1 MTQPVM
7 VVLDPVLKAP
17 QPAFEKAKQ
26 LAAARNTSLVV
37 AVNGYSAPM
46 VRAVGYDKQRLE
58 AATTQIRHAW
68 EQRIASLAHGMTCSA
83 HVLWEKREIDA
94 LQTIILNYEPSTVVV
109 HTSAESG
116 LKRHLFTPRDWQ
128 LIRKAPCDVLC
139 IHSQPWHTP
148 LSLLLAVD
156 PDTSAEGGDPLSV
169 KVTDTAKA
177 LSAQLPGSL
186 SACHVMDAVDDSLV
200 LLMGEALSEFSGSL
214 EDIKESQKSAFTR
227 FASEQGLSAQQ
238 VVVLE
243 GPVAPTLSHY
253 CKDNDVD
260 LLIVGTV
267 HRKLPERL
275 LLGTTAEAVITRA
288 SCDVLVVKPDD
299 FQTPWKS

>member
-7 VVLDPVLKAP
+7 VVLDTDLKSP

-26 LAAARNTSLVV
+26 LAAARGTSLVI
-37 AVNGYSAPM
+37 AVNGYCSAM

-68 EQRIASLAHGMTCSA
+68 EKRIASLAHGMTCSA
-83 HVLWEKREIDA
+83 HVVWEKREIDA
-94 LQTIILNYEPSTVVV
+94 LRDIILQFNPAVLVV

-139 IHSQPWHTP
+139 IHSQPWQNP
-148 LSLLLAVD
+148 PSLLLAVD
-156 PDTSAEGGDPLSV
+156 PETGKDEVDSLSV
-169 KVTDTAKA
+169 KVTTQ
-177 LSAQLPGSL
+177 AQAIAQQLDGSL
-186 SACHVMDAVDDSLV
+186 KVGHVMDAVDDSLV

-214 EDIKESQKSAFTR
+214 EDIKESQKAVFKR
-227 FASEQGLSAQQ
+227 FASGQGFASDQL
-238 VVVLE
+238 VMLE
-243 GPVAPTLSHY
+243 GAVAPTLSHY

-275 LLGTTAEAVITRA
+275 LLGATAEAVITRA

>member
-1 MTQPVM
+1 MNQPIM

-37 AVNGYSAPM
+37 AVNGYSSPM

-68 EQRIASLAHGMTCSA
+68 EQRIASLASGMTCSA

-94 LQTIILNYEPSTVVV
+94 LQKIILDYQPAMVVV

-128 LIRKAPCDVLC
+128 LIRKAPCDVMC
-139 IHSQPWHTP
+139 IHSQPWQSP
-148 LSLLLAVD
+148 PSLLLAVD
-156 PDTSAEGGDPLSV
+156 PDTGKDGADALSI
-169 KVTDTAKA
+169 KVTGAAKA
-177 LSAQLPGSL
+177 LSAQVQGSL
-186 SACHVMDAVDDSLV
+186 KACHVMDAVDDSLV

-214 EDIKESQKSAFTR
+214 EDIKESQKAAFQR
-227 FASEQGLSAQQ
+227 FASGEGLSADQ
-238 VVVLE
+238 VVLLE

>member
-1 MTQPVM
+1 MKPPVM

-26 LAAARNTSLVV
+26 LAVARNTSLVV
-37 AVNGYSAPM
+37 AVNGYSSPM

-68 EQRIASLAHGMTCSA
+68 EQRIASLASGMTCSA

-94 LQTIILNYEPSTVVV
+94 LQKIILDYKPSMVVV
-109 HTSAESG
+109 HTSSDSG

-128 LIRKAPCDVLC
+128 LIRKAPCDVMC

-148 LSLLLAVD
+148 PSLLLAVD
-156 PDTSAEGGDPLSV
+156 PDTGNDGSDDLSV
-169 KVTDTAKA
+169 KVTGMART
-177 LSAQLPGSL
+177 LSEQVQGSL
-186 SACHVMDAVDDSLV
+186 KACHVMDAVDDSLV
-200 LLMGEALSEFSGSL
+200 LLMGETLSDFSGSL
-214 EDIKESQKSAFTR
+214 NDIKETQKTSFKR
-227 FASEQGLSAQQ
+227 FASREGLSADQ
-238 VVVLE
+238 VVLLE

-275 LLGTTAEAVITRA
+275 LLGATAEAVITRA

-299 FQTPWKS
+299 FQTSWKS

>member
-1 MTQPVM
+1 MNQPIM

-26 LAAARNTSLVV
+26 LAAAHNTSLVV
-37 AVNGYSAPM
+37 AVNGYSSPM

-68 EQRIASLAHGMTCSA
+68 EQRIASLASGMTCSA

-94 LQTIILNYEPSTVVV
+94 LQKIILDYQPAMVVV

-128 LIRKAPCDVLC
+128 LIRKAPCDVMC
-139 IHSQPWHTP
+139 IHSQPWQSP
-148 LSLLLAVD
+148 PSLLLAVD
-156 PDTSAEGGDPLSV
+156 PDTGKDGADALSI
-169 KVTDTAKA
+169 KVTGAAKA
-177 LSAQLPGSL
+177 LSAQVQGSL
-186 SACHVMDAVDDSLV
+186 KACHVMDAVDDSLV

-214 EDIKESQKSAFTR
+214 EDIKESQKAAFQR
-227 FASEQGLSAQQ
+227 FASGEGLSADQ
-238 VVVLE
+238 VVLLE

>member
-1 MTQPVM
+1 MNQPIM

-26 LAAARNTSLVV
+26 LAAAHNTSLVV
-37 AVNGYSAPM
+37 AVNGYSSPM

-68 EQRIASLAHGMTCSA
+68 EQRIASLASGMTCSA

-94 LQTIILNYEPSTVVV
+94 LQKIILDYQPAMVVV
-109 HTSAESG
+109 HTSTESG

-128 LIRKAPCDVLC
+128 LIRKAPCDVMC
-139 IHSQPWHTP
+139 IHSQPWQSP
-148 LSLLLAVD
+148 PSLLLAVD
-156 PDTSAEGGDPLSV
+156 PDTGKDGADALSI
-169 KVTDTAKA
+169 KVTGAAKA
-177 LSAQLPGSL
+177 LSAQVQGSL
-186 SACHVMDAVDDSLV
+186 KACHVMDAVDDSLV

-214 EDIKESQKSAFTR
+214 EDIKESQKAAFQR
-227 FASEQGLSAQQ
+227 FASGEGLSAEQ
-238 VVVLE
+238 VVLLE

>member
-1 MTQPVM
+1 M

-26 LAAARNTSLVV
+26 LAAAHNTSLVV
-37 AVNGYSAPM
+37 AVNGYSSPM

-68 EQRIASLAHGMTCSA
+68 EQRIASLASGMTCSA

-94 LQTIILNYEPSTVVV
+94 LQKIILDYQPAMVVV

-128 LIRKAPCDVLC
+128 LIRKAPCDVMC
-139 IHSQPWHTP
+139 IHSQPWQSP
-148 LSLLLAVD
+148 PSLLLAVD
-156 PDTSAEGGDPLSV
+156 PDTGKDGADALSI
-169 KVTDTAKA
+169 KVTGAAKA
-177 LSAQLPGSL
+177 LSAQVQGSL
-186 SACHVMDAVDDSLV
+186 KACHVMDAVDDSLV

-214 EDIKESQKSAFTR
+214 EDIKESQKAAFQR
-227 FASEQGLSAQQ
+227 FASGEGLSADQ
-238 VVVLE
+238 VVLLE

>member
-1 MTQPVM
+1 MKQPVM
-7 VVLDPVLKAP
+7 VVLDPTLKAP

-37 AVNGYSAPM
+37 AVNGYSSAM

-94 LQTIILNYEPSTVVV
+94 LKGVILNYSPSVVVV
-109 HTSAESG
+109 HTSAETG
-116 LKRHLFTPRDWQ
+116 LRRHLFTPRDWQ

-139 IHSQPWHTP
+139 IHGQPWSERP
-148 LSLLLAVD
+148 GILAALD
-156 PDTSAEGGDPLSV
+156 PDTGQSTPDALSV
-169 KVTDTAKA
+169 KVVNEAQA
-177 LSAQLPGSL
+177 LSDAL
-186 SACHVMDAVDDSLV
+186 SGTLHATHVMDAVDDSLV
-200 LLMGEALSEFSGSL
+200 LLMGETLSEFSGSL
-214 EDIKESQKSAFTR
+214 EDIKESQKAAFR
-227 FASEQGLSAQQ
+227 QFASGQGLSAEQLIL
-238 VVVLE
+238 LE
-243 GPVAPTLSHY
+243 GPVARTLSHY
-253 CKDNDVD
+253 CKDNELD
-260 LLIVGTV
+260 LLVVGTV
-267 HRKLPERL
+267 HRNLPERL
-275 LLGTTAEAVITRA
+275 LLGATAEAVISQA

>member
-7 VVLDPVLKAP
+7 VVLDPVLKAS

-26 LAAARNTSLVV
+26 LAASRNVSLVV
-37 AVNGYSAPM
+37 VVNGYSAPM
-46 VRAVGYDKQRLE
+46 VRAVGYDRQRLE

-68 EQRIASLAHGMTCSA
+68 EERIAALAHGMTCSA

-94 LQTIILNYEPSTVVV
+94 LQKIILDYEPSVVVV

-116 LKRHLFTPRDWQ
+116 LRRHLFTPRDWQ
-128 LIRKAPCDVLC
+128 LIRKAPCDVMC
-139 IHSQPWHTP
+139 IHGQPWQSAP
-148 LSLLLAVD
+148 SVLVAVD
-156 PDTSAEGGDPLSV
+156 PDFGPDGAD
-169 KVTDTAKA
+169 A
-177 LSAQLPGSL
+177 LSLKTTREAISVAEQVKGRLQ
-186 SACHVMDAVDDSLV
+186 ACHVMDSVDDSLV
-200 LLMGEALSEFSGSL
+200 LLMGETLSEFSGSL
-214 EDIKESQKSAFTR
+214 EEMRNDQAAR
-227 FASEQGLSAQQ
+227 FRQFAATEGLSADQ
-238 VVVLE
+238 VVTLD

-267 HRKLPERL
+267 HRTLPERW
-275 LLGTTAEAVITRA
+275 LLGATAEAVISRA
-288 SCDVLVVKPDD
+288 SCDVLVIKPDD

>member
-1 MTQPVM
+1 MNQPIM

-26 LAAARNTSLVV
+26 LAAAHNTSLVV
-37 AVNGYSAPM
+37 AVNGYSSPM

-68 EQRIASLAHGMTCSA
+68 EQRIASLASGMTCSA

-94 LQTIILNYEPSTVVV
+94 LQKIILDYQPAMVVV

-128 LIRKAPCDVLC
+128 LIRKAPCDVMC
-139 IHSQPWHTP
+139 IHSQPWQSP
-148 LSLLLAVD
+148 PSLLLAVD
-156 PDTSAEGGDPLSV
+156 PDTGKDGADALSI
-169 KVTDTAKA
+169 KVTGAAKA
-177 LSAQLPGSL
+177 LSAQVQGSL
-186 SACHVMDAVDDSLV
+186 KACHVMDAVDDSLV

-214 EDIKESQKSAFTR
+214 EDIKESQKAAFQR
-227 FASEQGLSAQQ
+227 FASGEGLSAEQ
-238 VVVLE
+238 VVLLE